1 MKNDFKKF
9 ILSLYKPVKFL
20 TFVMII
26 SMIISQMMDLAKQS
40 IIKGIVDLPTLPNFE
55 ITTLYKVMIALV
67 VVIVLEIIFFYI
79 SNITRTIY
87 VVKKQTPYIAEKLF
101 KHLDKK
107 TYPFFVD
114 NYSGKISTSINEV
127 NEEITNLN
135 TRITAE
141 FIARLTS
148 MVSSLILLYT
158 INFNIFITATI
169 LFTGIIVS
177 RLVYFSKRYLPLV
190 QKAQEYNR
198 EYNGILNDAVL
209 NFSSLK
215 IYNAIEKFS
224 KTLKFKKKEA
234 NVYKNK
240 ASSREFSY
248 GAIANVAYIVV
259 LIVLMVYA
267 IKLLEQNIITLGS
280 FVVFINAMI
289 SIKSQSTKFTWS
301 YIHIGEILVKLK
313 NSYELLYVD
322 NNVKEDTK
330 ENLTIESGKV
340 EFKDVSFRYNKNYIF
355 EGLNLVINDRQKVG
369 IIGVSRKWE
378 NNTC

>member
-1 MKNDFKKF
+1 
-9 ILSLYKPVKFL
+9 
-20 TFVMII
+20 
-26 SMIISQMMDLAKQS
+26 
-40 IIKGIVDLPTLPNFE
+40 
-55 ITTLYKVMIALV
+55 
-67 VVIVLEIIFFYI
+67 
-79 SNITRTIY
+79 
-87 VVKKQTPYIAEKLF
+87 
-101 KHLDKK
+101 
-107 TYPFFVD
+107 
-114 NYSGKISTSINEV
+114 
-127 NEEITNLN
+127 
-135 TRITAE
+135 
-141 FIARLTS
+141 

-169 LFTGIIVS
+169 LFVGIIVS

-224 KTLKFKKKEA
+224 KTLKLKKKEA
-234 NVYKNK
+234 NLYKNK
-240 ASSREFSY
+240 ASTREFSY

-330 ENLTIESGKV
+330 ENLIIESGKV
-340 EFKDVSFRYNKNYIF
+340 EFKDVSFRYNTNYVF
-355 EGLNLVINDRQKVG
+355 ENLNLIINDRKKVG

>member
-1 MKNDFKKF
+1 MKDDFKKF
-9 ILSLYKPVKFL
+9 VLSLYKPVKFL

-169 LFTGIIVS
+169 LFVGIIVS

-224 KTLKFKKKEA
+224 KTLKLKKKEA
-234 NVYKNK
+234 NLYKNK
-240 ASSREFSY
+240 ASTREFSY

-330 ENLTIESGKV
+330 ENLIIESGKV
-340 EFKDVSFRYNKNYIF
+340 EFKDVSFRYNTNYVF
-355 EGLNLVINDRQKVG
+355 ENLNLIINDRKKVG

>member
-1 MKNDFKKF
+1 MKSDFRKF
-9 ILSLYKPVKFL
+9 VISLYKPVKIL

-26 SMIISQMMDLAKQS
+26 SMIVSQMMDLAKQT

-55 ITTLYKVMIALV
+55 ITTLYKVMVALI
-67 VVIVLEIIFFYI
+67 VVIVLEIIFYYI

-101 KHLDKK
+101 KHLDEKA
-107 TYPFFVD
+107 YPFFVD
-114 NYSGKISTSINEV
+114 NYSGKISTSINEI

-158 INFNIFITATI
+158 INFTIFITATI
-169 LFTGIIVS
+169 LFIGIIVS
-177 RLVYFSKRYLPLV
+177 RLIYFSKKYLPLV

-224 KTLKFKKKEA
+224 KTLKMKKKEA

-240 ASSREFSY
+240 ASTREFSY

-259 LIVLMVYA
+259 LIILIIYA
-267 IKLLEQNIITLGS
+267 INLYGKNVITLGS

-313 NSYELLYVD
+313 NSYELLYID
-322 NNVKEDTK
+322 NNVEDDTK
-330 ENLTIESGKV
+330 ENIAIESGKL
-340 EFKDVSFRYNKNYIF
+340 EFKDVSFRYNRNYVF
-355 EGLNLVINDRQKVG
+355 EDLNLTINDKQKIG
-369 IIGVSRKWE
+369 IIGVSRKWQ
-378 NNTC
+378 NNIC